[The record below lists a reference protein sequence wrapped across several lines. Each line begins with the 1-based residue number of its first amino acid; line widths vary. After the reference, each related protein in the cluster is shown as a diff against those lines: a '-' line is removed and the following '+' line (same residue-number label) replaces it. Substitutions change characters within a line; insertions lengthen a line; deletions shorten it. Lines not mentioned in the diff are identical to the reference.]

1 MQYIEEGMCYGKI
14 ALHIQS
20 PKKFTRLKC
29 MHLPNSQTIT
39 INQSTKLNQL
49 FVTIPKWKREKIII

>member
-20 PKKFTRLKC
+20 PKKKKFTRLK
-29 MHLPNSQTIT
+29 MYAPSQFPNYY
-39 INQSTKLNQL
+39 NQS
-49 FVTIPKWKREKIII
+49 IH

>member
-20 PKKFTRLKC
+20 PKKKKIYKIKNVCTF
-29 MHLPNSQTIT
+29 P
-39 INQSTKLNQL
+39 
-49 FVTIPKWKREKIII
+49 IPKLLQSINPLN